1 MNFEFSHIQIALNPP
16 PFPFKKI
23 DHAQLEGRGT
33 LKVIDNYIQSVRF
46 ATYVKYRLLH
56 AKSAIM
62 SECGARGYILSLF
75 AWNKVFKA
83 RLSCHLIVPHVYI
96 ATLFE
101 NDESE
106 KRA

>member
-1 MNFEFSHIQIALNPP
+1 MEAARLVYREIRALNPELSTG
-16 PFPFKKI
+16 I
-23 DHAQLEGRGT
+23 DNHS
-33 LKVIDNYIQSVRF
+33 IDNYIQSVRF